1 MKFSYGSEHTI
12 LIVNLKNNWTSFTYI
27 SVELTKEIVSYDA
40 ITYIKKLQD
49 EGKSLTQMLQA
60 MEKEVQVET
69 MDGNK
74 LWRKMNIEKKEMEV
88 QEINGS

>member
-27 SVELTKEIVSYDA
+27 SVEVSYDA

-49 EGKSLTQMLQA
+49 EGRSLTQMLQA
-60 MEKEVQVET
+60 MEVKEKSEERETPKIDELFAIVE
-69 MDGNK
+69 MKFFFFGQ
-74 LWRKMNIEKKEMEV
+74 MNTCL
-88 QEINGS
+88 